1 MWLTY
6 SLWLQID
13 TLSNYV
19 LMHTKQDKRTRK
31 KSICEKYHCVFGCLM
46 THHRL
51 RKSIGTW
58 NRHVSVFIFIWACQ
72 LYVMPKRS
80 ALYSVSSDLQRR
92 SVERGFT
99 SNRGNTELMS
109 ACQYFIT
116 SPGLSFS
123 NHFFYSF
130 FIHCALWGEKL
141 LTKTSEQRFEA
152 GRSSWGSAHPLWPG
166 KLMVIG
172 RHCECVQPRF

>member
-1 MWLTY
+1 MCR
-6 SLWLQID
+6 
-13 TLSNYV
+13 
-19 LMHTKQDKRTRK
+19 HTQNKMKEQEK
-31 KSICEKYHCVFGCLM
+31 KTSIREKYHCMVGCLR
-46 THHRL
+46 THHGL
-51 RKSIGTW
+51 RKLICSW

-80 ALYSVSSDLQRR
+80 ILYSVSSDLQRG

-152 GRSSWGSAHPLWPG
+152 GRSSWGSTHPLWPG
-166 KLMVIG
+166 KSMVIG
-172 RHCECVQPRF
+172 RHCECVQPWF